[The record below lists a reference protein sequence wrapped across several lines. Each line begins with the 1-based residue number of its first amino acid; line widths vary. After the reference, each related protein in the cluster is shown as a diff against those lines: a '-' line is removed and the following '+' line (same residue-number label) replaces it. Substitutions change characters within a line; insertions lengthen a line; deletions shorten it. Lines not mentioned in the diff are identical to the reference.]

1 MSASHRCIVCN
12 RLGAGAELE
21 VDSVTAS
28 KPGWCGGPRQGG
40 RAAYVHVEECK
51 DALAAQRALIEAGQA
66 ARRELVTLRRGRN
79 DRPGAWAAT
88 ELTDADAI
96 AALELEAGR

>member
-1 MSASHRCIVCN
+1 MTTAHRCIVCN
-12 RLGAGAELE
+12 RSSDVSLLE
-21 VDSVTAS
+21 VDSVSAT

-40 RAAYVHVEECK
+40 RAAYVHLEECK
-51 DALAAQRALIEAGQA
+51 DVLAAQRALIEAGQA

-88 ELTDADAI
+88 ELTDAEAI